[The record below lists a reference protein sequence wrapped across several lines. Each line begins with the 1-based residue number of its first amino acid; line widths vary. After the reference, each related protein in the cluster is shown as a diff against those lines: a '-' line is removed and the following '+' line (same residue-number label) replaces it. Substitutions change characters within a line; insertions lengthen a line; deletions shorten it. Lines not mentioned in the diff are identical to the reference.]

1 VPISPYIR
9 DLRQLVGSDLLV
21 LPSVT
26 AVVFDPDR
34 RVLLVREHGSREWHL
49 PGGIIDPGERP
60 ADAVV
65 REAWEETGLRV
76 RPARLIGVFGGP
88 DFLVVY
94 PNGDRSLYTT
104 AAFECVPEA
113 GEPRAVDGEIEGF
126 RWTAREE
133 LASIDVARRI
143 HEVLA
148 PAWEPGGEAVFAPP
162 EWRPPPEP

>member
-1 VPISPYIR
+1 MPISPYMR
-9 DLRQLVGSDLLV
+9 DLRQKVGNDLLV

-26 AVVFDPDR
+26 AVIFDAAR
-34 RVLLVREHGSREWHL
+34 RVLLVRERGSAEWHL
-49 PGGIIDPGERP
+49 PGGTIDPGERP

-76 RPARLIGVFGGP
+76 RPARLIGVFGGA
-88 DFLVVY
+88 DYLVVY

-104 AAFECVPEA
+104 AAFECVPEP

-133 LASIDVARRI
+133 LASIDVAPRI

-148 PAWEPGGEAVFAPP
+148 PAWEPGGEAGFAPP
-162 EWRPPPEP
+162 EWRPPA